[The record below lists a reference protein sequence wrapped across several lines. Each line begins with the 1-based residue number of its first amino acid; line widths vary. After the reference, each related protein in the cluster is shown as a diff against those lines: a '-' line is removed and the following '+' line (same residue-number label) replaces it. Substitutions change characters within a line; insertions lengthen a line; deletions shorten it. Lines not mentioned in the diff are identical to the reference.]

1 MPPRCRSDY
10 DADPDTLHY
19 RPKMTKTDVLNSVC
33 RAEYIESGYSLFDS
47 EVSDDIYSDTSELVA
62 SDLGIFKGLN
72 EIQRYVEFFKYSP
85 FFEITF
91 STTRSDEFD
100 NILDVYSDENEC
112 VSTHVFV
119 ATMRTKAEYSD
130 ETSLTMDV
138 VIGVRT
144 KFSIIEPG
152 KILIRRNDVVS
163 VFEWDRLLYSCS
175 KPNFISHIS
184 FLQSI

>member
-1 MPPRCRSDY
+1 MIP
-10 DADPDTLHY
+10 
-19 RPKMTKTDVLNSVC
+19 
-33 RAEYIESGYSLFDS
+33 
-47 EVSDDIYSDTSELVA
+47 
-62 SDLGIFKGLN
+62 FKC
-72 EIQRYVEFFKYSP
+72 IT
-85 FFEITF
+85 FFEIAF

-112 VSTHVFV
+112 VSAHVFV

-175 KPNFISHIS
+175 CPNFISHIS